1 MDERRLD
8 ALLGQALSDPPPA
21 EVAESVGP
29 WRRAMYLICWGLA
42 LNVVTFSFYGFDYL
56 LPFLGTALILLGFRP
71 LRRDGAWFAAGLCLA
86 GLRLG
91 LQLYALVCGAGALAP
106 SGFIPVYLP
115 LVTADCF
122 GLFLCLWRGVLGVLR
137 RAGLPGGAP
146 AGALLLLWYAL
157 LAGMALTG
165 LGGVHAAIIMLALL
179 VCILVSL
186 TRLAHRLDE
195 AGYALR
201 PAAPRLGDAKL
212 LCLLLALGAAALLA
226 GALFFSRADT
236 DWEPEPERSAEAAAV
251 AAGLEELGMPEALLR
266 DLSDEDLLACRG
278 ALRVESAS
286 RGFAVEDGRLRQL
299 RDLRDREGREP
310 ELVLT
315 EAAVKLPGEGESW
328 LVFHHFA
335 WAEGTRFSGTE
346 SVQLW
351 TTDSN
356 LDAWEI
362 TEPPRGRLLCT
373 RDGVRLSAEAM
384 EIARSPQDEDYE
396 YVFGFSMPPG
406 AGDASGYFRYA
417 CELLMPGCAMYS
429 ICNYTHRMPGLNF
442 PAKSAWDFRAEG
454 MFAQGSFNTVQN
466 ELYFTP

>member
-42 LNVVTFSFYGFDYL
+42 LNVVTFSFYGLDYL

-106 SGFIPVYLP
+106 RGFIPVYLP

-236 DWEPEPERSAEAAAV
+236 AWAPEPERSAEAAAV

-266 DLSDEDLLACRG
+266 DLS
-278 ALRVESAS
+278 
-286 RGFAVEDGRLRQL
+286 
-299 RDLRDREGREP
+299 
-310 ELVLT
+310 
-315 EAAVKLPGEGESW
+315 
-328 LVFHHFA
+328 
-335 WAEGTRFSGTE
+335 
-346 SVQLW
+346 
-351 TTDSN
+351 
-356 LDAWEI
+356 
-362 TEPPRGRLLCT
+362 
-373 RDGVRLSAEAM
+373 
-384 EIARSPQDEDYE
+384 DEDYE

>member
-8 ALLGQALSDPPPA
+8 ALLGQALSDPPPV

-42 LNVVTFSFYGFDYL
+42 LNVVTFSFYGLDYL

-71 LRRDGAWFAAGLCLA
+71 LRRDGAWFTAGLCLA

-137 RAGLPGGAP
+137 RAGLSGGAP

-236 DWEPEPERSAEAAAV
+236 AWAPEPERSASPPGWRSSECPRPCSGTSQTRTCSP
-251 AAGLEELGMPEALLR
+251 AGAR
-266 DLSDEDLLACRG
+266 C
-278 ALRVESAS
+278 AS
-286 RGFAVEDGRLRQL
+286 RAR
-299 RDLRDREGREP
+299 
-310 ELVLT
+310 
-315 EAAVKLPGEGESW
+315 AATSPWRTAGSGSS
-328 LVFHHFA
+328 A
-335 WAEGTRFSGTE
+335 ISGT
-346 SVQLW
+346 
-351 TTDSN
+351 
-356 LDAWEI
+356 
-362 TEPPRGRLLCT
+362 G
-373 RDGVRLSAEAM
+373 
-384 EIARSPQDEDYE
+384 
-396 YVFGFSMPPG
+396 
-406 AGDASGYFRYA
+406 
-417 CELLMPGCAMYS
+417 
-429 ICNYTHRMPGLNF
+429 
-442 PAKSAWDFRAEG
+442 RAE
-454 MFAQGSFNTVQN
+454 SRSSSS
-466 ELYFTP
+466 PRPP